1 MYQFSLV
8 LIRSTSFSYFVL
20 FILFLCL
27 FCNFN
32 FRIVYEICMWDDKG
46 ANKLLEALKD
56 DILDFIRQAKMV
68 GLANLKFA
76 YSLIY

>member
-1 MYQFSLV
+1 
-8 LIRSTSFSYFVL
+8 
-20 FILFLCL
+20 
-27 FCNFN
+27 
-32 FRIVYEICMWDDKG
+32 MWDDKG